1 MHYNFGHYLPDSKLF
16 FNLENLPLTSLYTFS
31 VLLFMIENR
40 NQFMVHSE
48 IYHIDTRQ
56 HAYFIILW
64 IILNTRKEYY
74 WGVKVI
80 NMLPSY
86 IKIESDNPKKF
97 KLILQNFFK
106 FL

>member
-1 MHYNFGHYLPDSKLF
+1 MAMAMRQLIMVKPNTCTMHYNFGHYLPDSKLF

-56 HAYFIILW
+56 HAYFIIL
-64 IILNTRKEYY
+64 
-74 WGVKVI
+74 
-80 NMLPSY
+80 
-86 IKIESDNPKKF
+86 
-97 KLILQNFFK
+97 
-106 FL
+106 